1 MGVQCA
7 MRDRL
12 RKPSPT
18 PLVAPSILAADF
30 GKIAAECKSV
40 LDHGADLLH
49 LDVMDGHFVPNLTM
63 GPDMCRAVR
72 RHFPD
77 ACIDV
82 HMMVTDPGD
91 FFEAFAKAGA
101 DHLTFHVEAMETP
114 TEARDL
120 AEEIHDLGMTA
131 GLALS
136 AATPL
141 SSVIDLAQHF
151 EMVLVMTIQPGFSGQ
166 AFQKPALSKAV
177 TLREKLGPDYW
188 IEVDGGIS
196 PETAAVARNSGCN
209 VLAAASAI
217 YDHDPS
223 KRGGIIAALRGSD

>member
-1 MGVQCA
+1 

-12 RKPSPT
+12 RTPSPV

-72 RHFPD
+72 RHFPE

-101 DHLTFHVEAMETP
+101 DHLTFHIEAMENP
-114 TEARDL
+114 TEAKDL
-120 AEEIHDLGMTA
+120 ADEIHDLGLTA
-131 GLALS
+131 GIALS

-141 SSVIDLAQHF
+141 ETVIDLAAHF
-151 EMVLVMTIQPGFSGQ
+151 DMTLVMTIQPGFSGQ
-166 AFQKPALSKAV
+166 AFQKAALTKA
-177 TLREKLGPDYW
+177 TALREKLGPDHW
-188 IEVDGGIS
+188 IEVDGGIG
-196 PETAAVARNSGCN
+196 PETAAVARKSGCN
-209 VLAAASAI
+209 ILAAASAI
-217 YDHDPS
+217 YGHAPS
-223 KRGGIIAALRGSD
+223 ERGGIIAALRGED

>member
-1 MGVQCA
+1 

-12 RKPSPT
+12 RKPSPL

-30 GKIAAECKSV
+30 GKIAAECQSV
-40 LDHGADLLH
+40 LDAGADLLH

-77 ACIDV
+77 ACLDV

-91 FFEAFAKAGA
+91 FFEAFAEAGA

-120 AEEIHDLGMTA
+120 AEEIHDLGLTA

-141 SSVIDLAQHF
+141 SSVIDLAQFF

-166 AFQKPALSKAV
+166 PFQKDALTKAV
-177 TLREKLGPDYW
+177 ALRKKLGPDYW

-196 PETAAVARNSGCN
+196 PETAAIARNSGCN

-217 YDHDPS
+217 YGHAPS
-223 KRGGIIAALRGSD
+223 ERGGVIAALRGSE